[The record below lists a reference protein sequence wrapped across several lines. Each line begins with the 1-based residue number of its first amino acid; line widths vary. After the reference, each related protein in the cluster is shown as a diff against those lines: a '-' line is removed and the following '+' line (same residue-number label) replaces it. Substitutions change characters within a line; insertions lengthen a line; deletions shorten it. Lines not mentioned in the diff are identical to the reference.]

1 MWAKL
6 AMLLSGCGS
15 VFQIRTLVFP
25 EPGNTGAH
33 TSQVLCQ
40 LLELSLVDLRVGS
53 PKHST
58 GLTWELIRNAY
69 SWAALTSPLPLGQKF
84 GF

>member
-40 LLELSLVDLRVGS
+40 LLELQSSGPQS
-53 PKHST
+53 GIP
-58 GLTWELIRNAY
+58 
-69 SWAALTSPLPLGQKF
+69 
-84 GF
+84 